1 MKAKRKTTEEG
12 AAFVMEAGDRF
23 HAIIASNG
31 IRYGQAPDTETVLV
45 FFAIRRASGL
55 IDIFNVM
62 KTFKDKTCISRN
74 VQSKLGIPETRMTA
88 ELEAIREHFSRG
100 IRDAT
105 GFAISWNELDLSAV
119 SNRDEQIR
127 RMRQWNRIN
136 VFKLPEIG
144 LN

>member
-1 MKAKRKTTEEG
+1 MKRKRGHNEEE
-12 AAFVMEAGDRF
+12 AAFVMEADDRF

-62 KTFKDKTCISRN
+62 KTFKGAKCVSRN
-74 VQSKLGIPETRMTA
+74 VQSKLGIPEARMTA
-88 ELEAIREHFSRG
+88 ELEAIREHFSGG

-105 GFAISWNELDLSAV
+105 GFVISWNELDLSAV
-119 SNRDEQIR
+119 SSRDEQVR
-127 RMRQWNRIN
+127 RIQAWG
-136 VFKLPEIG
+136 G
-144 LN
+144 LRVWKQLDVSLN